1 MSLVWSPGFNGVT
14 DPDAQTYIA
23 AVEAADGQAI
33 EGNVAYAI
41 NDFVV
46 GCKLDGI
53 WDAIKA
59 SCILAGARTLSGA
72 LVPLKGT
79 APTNVNF
86 VSGDYNRETGLVGNG
101 STKYLNSNRA
111 GNADPQDSFHL
122 TVYASTAP
130 TTGTAPASSNSYGTY
145 IGNVTGATTGARS
158 YFREPNNGT
167 ISARNTNSIADSS
180 VAAGSSTGLIG
191 MQRNNSSSYTFRA
204 NQASGS
210 FTRASETPN
219 SASFGVYRILTGTAN
234 GTTYSNGRLSF
245 YSIGE
250 AIDLE
255 KLDTRVTLL
264 MNHISYSLASGLP
277 ALSTMD
283 PDAASYIGA
292 VYRAGGTLS

>member
-1 MSLVWSPGFNGVT
+1 MTLVWAPGFNGVT

-33 EGNVAYAI
+33 EGDVALAI

-79 APTNVNF
+79 APTNNNF

-111 GNADPQDSFHL
+111 NSADPQNNFHMSVWVTAASSGGYYMASNVA
-122 TVYASTAP
+122 TVNASSIFNNPGGAQEKWMNRSEVNNQYTSNTHN
-130 TTGTAPASSNSYGTY
+130 TTGLKGT
-145 IGNVTGATTGARS
+145 TR
-158 YFREPNNGT
+158 
-167 ISARNTNSIADSS
+167 
-180 VAAGSSTGLIG
+180 
-191 MQRNNSSSYTFRA
+191 NSSSTFLVRTVGSTLTPTGGSLVSVSPEPA
-204 NQASGS
+204 NIYLFA
-210 FTRASETPN
+210 R
-219 SASFGVYRILTGTAN
+219 N
-234 GTTYSNGRLSF
+234 GTSNVPAGFADARLSF

-250 AIDLE
+250 HLGLG
-255 KLDTRVTLL
+255 KLDNRTTRL
-264 MNHISYSLASGLP
+264 MNLITYSFTAGLP
-277 ALSTMD
+277 ELATMD
-283 PDAASYIGA
+283 LDAASYIGA

>member
-46 GCKLDGI
+46 GCKTDGI

-79 APTNVNF
+79 APTNNGF
-86 VSGDYNRETGLVGNG
+86 LAADYNRETGLVGASGKSLDSGLDMQDVPAADIHISVNVTTAG
-101 STKYLNSNRA
+101 TNNNAYLGGKYLNNGATLTEITRDSTRLLFRNR
-111 GNADPQDSFHL
+111 NVQSF
-122 TVYASTAP
+122 YSASGDQNSVGFIGSSRNSTSSFDYRFNGA
-130 TTGTAPASSNSYGTY
+130 TGTQTASL
-145 IGNVTGATTGARS
+145 GNPHNGDFSV
-158 YFREPNNGT
+158 FRRTAFP
-167 ISARNTNSIADSS
+167 STNA
-180 VAAGSSTGLIG
+180 
-191 MQRNNSSSYTFRA
+191 
-204 NQASGS
+204 
-210 FTRASETPN
+210 
-219 SASFGVYRILTGTAN
+219 
-234 GTTYSNGRLSF
+234 RLSF

-255 KLDTRVTLL
+255 KLDTRVTRL
-264 MNHISYSLASGLP
+264 MNLLPYALVSGLP
-277 ALSTMD
+277 SLSTMD

-292 VYRAGGTLS
+292 VYSAGGTLS